1 MRQLGRA
8 TALVVA
14 ILATCAA
21 LGGCALLVAEGRCEV
36 TGFEQPYYQ
45 SLGEYSDYVEVFYK
59 VTNTGSIEIDYYK
72 AYFEVRCADGSA
84 FQDWTNGIGV
94 NAGTYVTDSMYV
106 NVGGK
111 QAVSVTVTS
120 FEVESY

>member
-1 MRQLGRA
+1 MKQLGRA
-8 TALVVA
+8 TALVLA

-21 LGGCALLVAEGRCEV
+21 LGGCALLIAEGRCEV

-45 SLGEYSDYVEVFYK
+45 SLGEYSSIVEVFYK

-72 AYFEVRCADGSA
+72 AWFEVRCADGST
-84 FQDWTNGIGV
+84 FQEWTNGLGV
-94 NAGTYVTDSMYV
+94 SSGTYVTDSTYV

-111 QAVSVTVTS
+111 QAVSVRVTK

>member
-1 MRQLGRA
+1 MKQLGRA
-8 TALVVA
+8 TALVLA
-14 ILATCAA
+14 ILTICAA

-36 TGFEQPYYQ
+36 TSFEQTYYQ
-45 SLGEYSDYVEVFYK
+45 SLGEYSDYVQVFYK

-72 AYFEVRCADGSA
+72 AYFEVRCADGST
-84 FQDWTNGIGV
+84 FQDWTNGVGV

-111 QAVSVTVTS
+111 QAISVTVTS

>member
-1 MRQLGRA
+1 MERLGRA
-8 TALVVA
+8 TALVVV

-21 LGGCALLVAEGRCEV
+21 LGGCALLVAKGTCEV
-36 TGFEQPYYQ
+36 TSFNQTYYE
-45 SLGEYSDYVEVFYK
+45 SLSEYSDYVEVFYR

-72 AYFEVRCADGSA
+72 AYFEVRCVDGST

-94 NAGTYVTDSMYV
+94 SAGTYVTDSMYV

-111 QAVSVTVTS
+111 QAVSVRVTS
-120 FEVESY
+120 FEIESY